1 MLPKILKPFKSHKQ
15 NLVRVG
21 PKTDGGYILDK
32 RIIGKTKTIITCG
45 LNDDWEFEKSYLKL
59 RPSTNIIAYDHTVDN
74 NFWKNRFK
82 KDFLALILFKKLSYR
97 KIIDV
102 FKFISY
108 RSFFKDKN
116 IHHIKKVVLNKKNKQ
131 QESINEILHN
141 QRDIILKIDIEGDE
155 YKILDTINKNS
166 HKINF
171 LIIEF
176 HNIFSNINKIRK
188 FLSKSIFKVIHLHGN
203 NYGGIDKN
211 SNPNVIELSLI
222 NSKKFKVNKDKST
235 YKYPIEG
242 LDYKNLKRREDLKI
256 TFNE

>member
-1 MLPKILKPFKSHKQ
+1 MLPKILKPFKSLKQ
-15 NLVRVG
+15 NLLRVG
-21 PKTDGGYILDK
+21 PKTDGGYVLDK
-32 RIIGKTKTIITCG
+32 RIIDKTKTIITCG

-74 NFWKNRFK
+74 KFWKSRFK
-82 KDFLALILFKKLSYR
+82 KDFLALILLKKLSYR

-102 FKFISY
+102 FKFIDY
-108 RSFFKDKN
+108 QSFFKNEN
-116 IHHIKKVVLNKKNKQ
+116 IHHIKKVVLNKKGKQ
-131 QESINEILHN
+131 QISINKILQN
-141 QRDIILKIDIEGDE
+141 QKDIILKIDIEGDE
-155 YKILDTINKNS
+155 YKILNTINKNS

-176 HNIFSNINKIRK
+176 HNIFSNLDKIIR
-188 FLSKSIFKVIHLHGN
+188 FLSRSNFKIIHLHGN

-242 LDYKNLKRREDLKI
+242 LDYKNLKRRKDIKI
-256 TFNE
+256 IFNE